1 MINITPEV
9 NKRKTKESRSLDT
22 IKEIL
27 SEQTNQSIDQLNRYQ
42 SLVGKIVKIPLRDI
56 HLDENIRSEIDT
68 EGTSFKSLLESIKKH
83 GIQQNIVVE
92 FRRLENDFRIICVSG
107 HRRVT
112 AAKIA
117 GTIDAI
123 PALIKQFD
131 QIDTRTELALT
142 ENLLREDLHCLD
154 TAEGYKKLAN
164 NGWSKDKLANTFGK
178 TLRTI
183 ATYLKMADWPSAA
196 KTIVRQHPEKFTTR
210 LLTRKIACR
219 RFLTDESLVQALQ
232 LNLNEGGL
240 SKNTKTEKKQKL
252 ELELNT
258 YLAEKKYKGEI
269 NTAITLA
276 FQDLKLIDWNC

>member
-1 MINITPEV
+1 MMHATPEAS
-9 NKRKTKESRSLDT
+9 KRKTKESRSLDT

-27 SEQTNQSIDQLNRYQ
+27 TEQTNQTIDQLNRYQ

-68 EGTSFKSLLESIKKH
+68 EGTSFKSLLDSIKKH

-92 FRRLENDFRIICVSG
+92 FRRVENDFKIICVSG

-117 GTIDAI
+117 GTVDAI

-131 QIDTRTELALT
+131 QIDTRTELALA

-154 TAEGYKKLAN
+154 TAEGYKKLAS

-183 ATYLKMADWPSAA
+183 ATYLKMADWPSEA
-196 KTIVRQHPEKFTTR
+196 KKIVRQHPEKFTTR

-219 RFLTDESLVQALQ
+219 RFTTNESLVQALQ
-232 LNLNEGGL
+232 LNLSKDSL
-240 SKNTKTEKKQKL
+240 SKNSKASKKEKI
-252 ELELNT
+252 EADLNA
-258 YLAEKKYKGEI
+258 YLVTKKYKEEI
-269 NTAITLA
+269 NSAITLA
-276 FQDLKLIDWNC
+276 FQELSLIK